1 MITACRK
8 CRRASEKLLLKGEK
22 CLSPNCLLVKRPYA
36 PGDHGQSF
44 NGKQSEYGRQLREKQ
59 KARNIYNISES
70 QFSGYVKKANTMPGN
85 KSENLMRILETRIDN
100 VVYRLGLTP
109 SRSAARQAVSHG
121 SFNLNG
127 HKIKTASL
135 RVKIGDVVSIRKEK
149 MFAEVKPNTNISW
162 IDTDTKKM
170 TATIKQIPT
179 REEIDT
185 NINESLII
193 EFYSR

>member
-22 CLSPNCLLVKRPYA
+22 CLSQNCALVKRPYA

-44 NGKQSEYGRQLREKQ
+44 RGKVSEYGRQLNEKQ
-59 KARNIYNISES
+59 KARCIYNVLEH
-70 QFSGYVKKANTMPGN
+70 QFAGYVEKASKMQGN
-85 KSENLMRILETRIDN
+85 QSENLLTILESRIDN
-100 VVYRLGLTP
+100 IIFRLGFAP
-109 SRSAARQAVSHG
+109 SRSAARQLVSHG
-121 SFNLNG
+121 FFNLNG
-127 HKIKTASL
+127 HKVKTASL
-135 RVKIGDVVSIRKEK
+135 LVKVGDVIEIRKQGFFK
-149 MFAEVKPNTNISW
+149 DIKLNSALTW
-162 IDTDTKKM
+162 IDVDSKKM
-170 TATIKQIPT
+170 TATVRHLPT